1 MSVQNITFSVR
12 NTTNQQQTFD
22 FMNGQGFGISP
33 IVNNGTRY
41 EFSTID
47 TSFAD
52 YPTVAQVNAVQN
64 GASFYIQFPTGT
76 VTTLQEL
83 VNYLNANFQIAYW
96 GITSGGALFAQSAN
110 AVSQVQLYYIP

>member
-1 MSVQNITFSVR
+1 MSVKNITLNVR

-41 EFSTID
+41 EFSSIN

-52 YPTVAQVNAVQN
+52 YATVGQVNAVQE
-64 GASFYIQFPTGT
+64 GSTFFIQIPTGT

-83 VNYLNANFQIAYW
+83 VDYLNINFQIGYW
-96 GITSGGALFAQSAN
+96 GITSGGALFAQSPN
-110 AVSQVQLYYIP
+110 AITQVQLYYIP

>member
-22 FMNGQGFGISP
+22 FMNGQGFGKSP
-33 IVNNGTRY
+33 LINNGTRY

-47 TSFAD
+47 TSFTD
-52 YPTVAQVNAVQN
+52 YPTVGQVNAVQN

-83 VNYLNANFQIAYW
+83 VNYLNINFQIAYW
-96 GITSGGALFAQSAN
+96 GITSGGALFAQSPN
-110 AVSQVQLYYIP
+110 AITEVELYYIP

>member
-1 MSVQNITFSVR
+1 MSIQNITFSVR

-41 EFSTID
+41 EFSSIN
-47 TSFAD
+47 TSFA
-52 YPTVAQVNAVQN
+52 YYATVAQVNAVQN
-64 GASFYIQFPTGT
+64 GASFYVQFPTGT

-83 VNYLNANFQIAYW
+83 VDYLNTNFQIAYW
-96 GITSGGALFAQSAN
+96 GITSGGALFAQAPN
-110 AVSQVQLYYIP
+110 AITQVELYYIP

>member
-1 MSVQNITFSVR
+1 MSIQNITLSVR
-12 NTTNQQQTFD
+12 NTTNTQQTFD

-41 EFSTID
+41 EFSTI
-47 TSFAD
+47 TTGFAYYD
-52 YPTVAQVNAVQN
+52 STVQVNAIVG
-64 GASFYIQFPTGT
+64 GASFYIKFQAGI

-83 VNYLNANFQIAYW
+83 VDYLNANFDIAYW
-96 GITSGGALFAQSAN
+96 GITSGGALFAQAPQ

>member
-1 MSVQNITFSVR
+1 MSVKNITLNVR

-33 IVNNGTRY
+33 IVNNGTQY
-41 EFSTID
+41 VFSSID
-47 TSFAD
+47 TVFTD

-64 GASFYIQFPTGT
+64 GSPYFIQFATGT

-83 VNYLNANFQIAYW
+83 VDYLNINFQIAYW
-96 GITSGGALFAQSAN
+96 GITSGGALFAQSQDAITE
-110 AVSQVQLYYIP
+110 VQLYYIP